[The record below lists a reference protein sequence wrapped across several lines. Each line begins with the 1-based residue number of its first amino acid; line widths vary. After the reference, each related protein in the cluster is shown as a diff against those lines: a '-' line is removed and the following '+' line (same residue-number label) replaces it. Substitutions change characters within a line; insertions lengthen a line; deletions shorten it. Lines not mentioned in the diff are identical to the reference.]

1 MIELFWQ
8 IDLIG
13 LLLLCASLALIL
25 LPFTL
30 AGGVTRD
37 WKQPHVL
44 ATLLVGFLVALPA
57 FVVWETKVARHPLL
71 PVKLFRDRT
80 LLAGFCIGGVL
91 KYVLR
96 SLCHFFSKLTPLPTV
111 VAGPYSC
118 SEVPD
123 PI

>member
-1 MIELFWQ
+1 MTELFWQ

-13 LLLLCASLALIL
+13 LILLCAALALIL

-57 FVVWETKVARHPLL
+57 FVVWETKAARYPLL

-91 KYVLR
+91 KCVPHIC
-96 SLCHFFSKLTPLPTV
+96 CHFWS
-111 VAGPYSC
+111 
-118 SEVPD
+118 
-123 PI
+123 